1 MFDICSCW
9 TSVEKFVFTSGSDGK
24 EQNLVFV
31 LEAEVFELLFVYGAV
46 TVKRK
51 IVSIAYEF
59 IIIIYKFQL

>member
-1 MFDICSCW
+1 
-9 TSVEKFVFTSGSDGK
+9 
-24 EQNLVFV
+24 LVFV